1 MHIPDE
7 PSNSLLVNPL
17 IYEELSYDRQLLKE
31 EHDLLVG
38 NLTDEQLLIYNK
50 VMYDVDTN
58 KGGLF
63 FVYGYGGTG
72 KTFLWKTLSAALRSR
87 GEIVLNVASSGIA
100 SLLLPGGRTA
110 HSRFAIPISINED
123 STCNIKQGSPLAE
136 LIIKAKLIIWDE
148 APMMHKHCF
157 EALDKTMRDILRFSD
172 SLSCNKTFGGKTVV
186 LGGDFRH
193 ILPVIPK
200 GTRQDIVQ
208 ASINSSYLWTNCQV
222 LRLTK
227 NLRLRSVT
235 AEGEIEKLDAFA
247 KWIADLGD
255 GKLGGNTE
263 DDCNINIPS
272 QFLLQNRGDPIKQIV
287 DETFPTFGTGVIDPE
302 QLKSRAILAPTLDVV
317 DQVNQYMNNLNQSS
331 SKTYL
336 SCDFVCKADTN
347 DNMLAEV
354 HTTEFLNS
362 LKCSG
367 VPNHSLELKVGSP
380 IMLLRNIDHSIGLC
394 NGTRLIV
401 TKLGNHVIEAKI
413 LCGTHY
419 GTNVLIPRLSLTPSD
434 PRLPFKFQRKQ
445 FPVMLSYAMTI
456 NKSQGQTLSVVG
468 LLLKKPVFN
477 HGQFYVAVSRVSNPD
492 GLKVLIA
499 DETKGLVNYTQNV
512 VYNEI
517 FNNL

>member
-317 DQVNQYMNNLNQSS
+317 DQFKVFWCT
-331 SKTYL
+331 KP
-336 SCDFVCKADTN
+336 
-347 DNMLAEV
+347 
-354 HTTEFLNS
+354 FLRI
-362 LKCSG
+362 KG
-367 VPNHSLELKVGSP
+367 W
-380 IMLLRNIDHSIGLC
+380 I
-394 NGTRLIV
+394 
-401 TKLGNHVIEAKI
+401 
-413 LCGTHY
+413 
-419 GTNVLIPRLSLTPSD
+419 
-434 PRLPFKFQRKQ
+434 
-445 FPVMLSYAMTI
+445 
-456 NKSQGQTLSVVG
+456 
-468 LLLKKPVFN
+468 
-477 HGQFYVAVSRVSNPD
+477 SN
-492 GLKVLIA
+492 
-499 DETKGLVNYTQNV
+499 NV
-512 VYNEI
+512 VEEYRP
-517 FNNL
+517 FDWSL